1 MSNEKKNREG
11 DVTEF
16 KTGDLSVIRKRP
28 IDNKNCQ
35 KSAIELSRMCRMVWS
50 KHKLDNWI
58 TGKQITGSW
67 RCRNIWHMA
76 VNIIIRLR
84 LKQMVMLLALHS
96 TGMSFKLTASML
108 ALQKLGILLFALSEF
123 DLKTG
128 QSLGR
133 WILFWSESTTF
144 LVCIHEDRPTSN
156 DRALVV
162 SSAFKNSLI
171 CTLKNVA

>member
-1 MSNEKKNREG
+1 
-11 DVTEF
+11 
-16 KTGDLSVIRKRP
+16 
-28 IDNKNCQ
+28 
-35 KSAIELSRMCRMVWS
+35 
-50 KHKLDNWI
+50 
-58 TGKQITGSW
+58 
-67 RCRNIWHMA
+67 MA

-133 WILFWSESTTF
+133 
-144 LVCIHEDRPTSN
+144 
-156 DRALVV
+156 
-162 SSAFKNSLI
+162 
-171 CTLKNVA
+171 